1 MIPPLIRAT
10 QAVLNRVETRL
21 RAAPFSGGDRGGRS
35 RIFVVVDRWSRHEP
49 NLDDVTVLVELEAVR
64 DRRRGPVC
72 FCMASP
78 AKRLEVMLI
87 ERDERVVYV
96 ARRKV
101 SLVVDDH
108 ARRTAPYT
116 KPRVPLEDICSRAPP
131 RGRLVKGFRKGPHI

>member
-1 MIPPLIRAT
+1 MMAT
-10 QAVLNRVETRL
+10 
-21 RAAPFSGGDRGGRS
+21 GGES
-35 RIFVVVDRWSRHEP
+35 IVFVVVDRWSRHEP
-49 NLDDVTVLVELEAVR
+49 GLYDVPVCVEREAVR
-64 DRRRGPVC
+64 DRRRGPVR

-108 ARRTAPYT
+108 ARRTAPHT
-116 KPRVPLEDICSRAPP
+116 KPRVSLEDILSRTPP